1 MTSPAGRS
9 VVVARFPAQ
18 STALHLHLGSED
30 PPGGLS
36 EVPPDAS
43 NAVATTNAE
52 ASLLVAGFNGGFK
65 ADAGAGGV
73 EADGTTVRPLIPGV
87 ASALIDVR
95 GLLTIG
101 AWGAVSLPT
110 GDRLVSV
117 RQNLSLLV
125 DGGRPTAT
133 ALSGPGPWGSVLG
146 PDPVVARSALGVDAE
161 GNAYFAGSMHV
172 LPADLAQVLSSIGVV
187 RAMQLDMN
195 PYWVTLGTTP
205 TPGGIL
211 AARDAD
217 YGAMTWLPDSG
228 GLKHWLALYEACG
241 RAVGGEPDAGRH
253 LARWAADAGFSDV
266 TSTASTWVYETR
278 EERAWWGSLWAER
291 VTSSAF
297 AEVALSRGLADEAE
311 LEGLADAWRSFGSAP
326 QGRFVVPHGEILCRV
341 D

>member
-1 MTSPAGRS
+1 MIIPTTIPPVATPGWTVASVGPRGVTAELRTMTSPAGRS

-52 ASLLVAGFNGGFK
+52 SSLLVAGFNGGFK

-87 ASALIDVR
+87 ASALIDAR

-205 TPGGIL
+205 TPGGTLTSQIPGETNPATIFVSGWTRDFFTVMARPPRSCHLRFPGPPEVPGPAAATVVCGPQHL
-211 AARDAD
+211 ATPALP
-217 YGAMTWLPDSG
+217 AMTWP
-228 GLKHWLALYEACG
+228 
-241 RAVGGEPDAGRH
+241 
-253 LARWAADAGFSDV
+253 
-266 TSTASTWVYETR
+266 
-278 EERAWWGSLWAER
+278 
-291 VTSSAF
+291 
-297 AEVALSRGLADEAE
+297 
-311 LEGLADAWRSFGSAP
+311 
-326 QGRFVVPHGEILCRV
+326 
-341 D
+341 

>member
-1 MTSPAGRS
+1 MTGSNPYLHGHSNSVLRSHRWRTAENSAGYLLAELRPSMRVLDVGCGPATI
-9 VVVARFPAQ
+9 
-18 STALHLHLGSED
+18 TADLGELV
-30 PPGGLS
+30 PGGM
-36 EVPPDAS
+36 
-43 NAVATTNAE
+43 
-52 ASLLVAGFNGGFK
+52 
-65 ADAGAGGV
+65 
-73 EADGTTVRPLIPGV
+73 
-87 ASALIDVR
+87 
-95 GLLTIG
+95 
-101 AWGAVSLPT
+101 
-110 GDRLVSV
+110 
-117 RQNLSLLV
+117 
-125 DGGRPTAT
+125 
-133 ALSGPGPWGSVLG
+133 
-146 PDPVVARSALGVDAE
+146 VVGVDA
-161 GNAYFAGSMHV
+161 SLSV
-172 LPADLAQVLSSIGVV
+172 LSEASRSAPGLRLVAADISALPFGDASFDVIHLHQVLQHLDDPIGALAGLRRLVV
-187 RAMQLDMN
+187 
-195 PYWVTLGTTP
+195 
-205 TPGGIL
+205 PGGIL

-228 GLKHWLALYEACG
+228 GLKRWLALYEACG